1 MPAHAMSNDV
11 DWKSKSPRPD
21 WWTKQI
27 GFYGEGAHGNAQ
39 TETTVGIGAHA
50 FEKVPTGLHETAI
63 FPGEAGLLG
72 NALLSCFSTVTIDGK
87 AGRVILGPR
96 RPAQ

>member
-1 MPAHAMSNDV
+1 MQWV
-11 DWKSKSPRPD
+11 TWGVRP
-21 WWTKQI
+21 KFRGRKMAI
-27 GFYGEGAHGNAQ
+27 GLAEISIPQ